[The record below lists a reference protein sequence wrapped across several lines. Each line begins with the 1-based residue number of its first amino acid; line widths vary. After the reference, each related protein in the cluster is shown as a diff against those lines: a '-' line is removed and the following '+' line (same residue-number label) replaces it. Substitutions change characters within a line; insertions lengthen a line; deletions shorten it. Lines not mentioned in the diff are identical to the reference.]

1 MAKAEE
7 MNHRVPGRADTGRMS
22 DSPGISSP
30 KRKAQTALCTGSPSV
45 FSAGS
50 SKNSRFQHMEKSV
63 HSCVAPRL
71 SPSKALLEEPANCG
85 QQRDT
90 PGI

>member
-1 MAKAEE
+1 MAKVEE

-45 FSAGS
+45 FSAVGRRAETRRPS
-50 SKNSRFQHMEKSV
+50 SDFSSQSASGGAV
-63 HSCVAPRL
+63 RL
-71 SPSKALLEEPANCG
+71 PLVTLQE
-85 QQRDT
+85 
-90 PGI
+90 